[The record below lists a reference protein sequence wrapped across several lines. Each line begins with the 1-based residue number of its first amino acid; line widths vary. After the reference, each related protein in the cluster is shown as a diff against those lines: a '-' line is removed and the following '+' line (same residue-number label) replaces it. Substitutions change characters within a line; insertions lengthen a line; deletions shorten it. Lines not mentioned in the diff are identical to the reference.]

1 MLDETTGV
9 DDAQSGDGGAAT
21 DGNGD
26 LTRSAAHTRQAVDA
40 MQREQIVA
48 AALQLNAEHIAG
60 TIALKSQELGND
72 DRQSERDYGDRKET
86 RRLSFALA
94 IIALIAVVAIIVFL
108 VIYDE
113 GGLLGYI
120 LSGIGGLI
128 AGAFGG
134 YGYANRP
141 R

>member
-1 MLDETTGV
+1 MLDETTGA
-9 DDAQSGDGGAAT
+9 DDAQSGDGRTAG
-21 DGNGD
+21 GGY
-26 LTRSAAHTRQAVDA
+26 LTRSEARTRQAVA
-40 MQREQIVA
+40 ALENEQIVA
-48 AALQLNAEHIAG
+48 TALHLNAEHIAS
-60 TIALKSQELGND
+60 IIDQKSQELGNE

-94 IIALIAVVAIIVFL
+94 IIALVAVVAIVVFL
-108 VIYDE
+108 VIYGE

-120 LSGIGGLI
+120 LSGIGGLL

>member
-1 MLDETTGV
+1 MLDETTGA
-9 DDAQSGDGGAAT
+9 DDAQSGDGRTAG
-21 DGNGD
+21 GGGH
-26 LTRSAAHTRQAVDA
+26 LTRSAALTRQAA
-40 MQREQIVA
+40 TELQNERIVA

-60 TIALKSQELGND
+60 TIALKSQELTND
-72 DRQSERDYGDRKET
+72 DSHSERDYGDRKET

-94 IIALIAVVAIIVFL
+94 IIALIAVVAIIAFL
-108 VIYDE
+108 VIYNE

-120 LSGIGGLI
+120 LSGIGGLL